1 MAVETKDCEAAINFL
16 QSSNSRKC
24 LAKIPA
30 SPESTRSTQAT
41 SDLGGLL
48 KEDYDYQKQTGEWRR
63 NYQIFISGWA
73 RLEGVMVLAPDEEP
87 DVDLA
92 VEISA
97 TSERA
102 LRDLLLSFP
111 RMKVGRFRCV
121 DKWMINALA
130 EVLDGH
136 EMSDRGDRGF
146 LGSKRGSQ
154 NLSTVSPAGKQFE
167 HVHGNQ
173 GTIKR
178 KHPVISEFRT
188 LASLGGKLELS
199 QFTVEGTTL
208 AIRAI
213 DDGLPVEKVLFTPN
227 LLSDSDGKN
236 LLNRMHREDLIY
248 YQVNDGVMGTLTTTR
263 PVPSVIAAV
272 QMNYRDAEDF
282 HVTSETVLLITD
294 NVANPDNLGMV
305 LRTADA
311 AGVDGVLVIGDGAS
325 PFHRNC
331 IRASRG
337 AVGRIPLLYCSDV
350 ERYLT
355 RLIGDGFNLIAAT
368 SKTDKNLYELELKR
382 PLAFVV
388 GNENEGIRKTIVDL
402 CTNLVSI
409 PMAPGQSSLNVGVA
423 TGVLLYEHVRRH
435 NLPGSGRQPY
445 APNMRH
451 GETLIAPRI

>member
-1 MAVETKDCEAAINFL
+1 MAVETKDYETAINFL

-24 LAKIPA
+24 LAQIPA
-30 SPESTRSTQAT
+30 PPESTRSTQAT

-48 KEDYDYQKQTGEWRR
+48 KQDYDYRKRTGEWRR
-63 NYQIFISGWA
+63 DCQIFIAGWEQ
-73 RLEGVMVLAPDEEP
+73 LEGVMVLTPAQELDA
-87 DVDLA
+87 DLL

-97 TSERA
+97 TNERA

-111 RMKVGRFRCV
+111 RTKVGYFRCG
-121 DKWMINALA
+121 DKWMFDALR
-130 EVLDGH
+130 EILDGH
-136 EMSDRGDRGF
+136 ELPDRGDCCF
-146 LGSKRGSQ
+146 LGSKRGSR
-154 NLSTVSPAGKQFE
+154 NLSTVSPAEKQFE
-167 HVHGNQ
+167 NEHGNQ
-173 GTIKR
+173 VTIKR

-199 QFTVEGTTL
+199 QFTIEGTTL
-208 AIRAI
+208 ANRAI
-213 DDGLPVEKVLFTPN
+213 DDGLPVDKVLFTPN

-236 LLNRMHREDLIY
+236 LLNRMHRENLMH

-272 QMNYRDAEDF
+272 QMNYRAAEDF
-282 HVTSETVLLITD
+282 HLTSETVLLITD
-294 NVANPDNLGMV
+294 SIANPDNLGMV

-311 AGVDGVLVIGDGAS
+311 AGVHGVLVIGDGAS

-350 ERYLT
+350 ERYLA
-355 RLIGDGFNLIAAT
+355 RLIGAGFNIIAAT
-368 SKTDKNLYELELKR
+368 SKTNNNIYNLELKP
-382 PLAFVV
+382 PLGFVV

-423 TGVLLYEHVRRH
+423 TGVLLYELVRRR
-435 NLPGSGRQPY
+435 NLSGNGRQ
-445 APNMRH
+445 H
-451 GETLIAPRI
+451 

>member
-1 MAVETKDCEAAINFL
+1 MAVEIKDYETAINFL

-24 LAKIPA
+24 LAQIPA
-30 SPESTRSTQAT
+30 PPESTRSTQAT

-48 KEDYDYQKQTGEWRR
+48 KQDYDYRKRTGEWRR
-63 NYQIFISGWA
+63 DYQIFTAGWVQP
-73 RLEGVMVLAPDEEP
+73 EGVMILTPAQELDA
-87 DVDLA
+87 DLL

-97 TSERA
+97 TNERA

-111 RMKVGRFRCV
+111 RTKVGYFRCG
-121 DKWMINALA
+121 DKWMFDALR
-130 EVLDGH
+130 EILDGH
-136 EMSDRGDRGF
+136 ELPDCGDCCF
-146 LGSKRGSQ
+146 LGSKRGSR
-154 NLSTVSPAGKQFE
+154 NLSTVSPAEKQFLNE
-167 HVHGNQ
+167 HGNQ

-199 QFTVEGTTL
+199 QFTIEGTTL
-208 AIRAI
+208 ANRAI

-236 LLNRMHREDLIY
+236 LLNRMHRENLIH

-272 QMNYRDAEDF
+272 QMNYRAAEDF
-282 HVTSETVLLITD
+282 HLTSETVLLITD
-294 NVANPDNLGMV
+294 SIANPDNLGMV

-311 AGVDGVLVIGDGAS
+311 AGVHGVLVIGDGAS

-350 ERYLT
+350 ERYLA
-355 RLIGDGFNLIAAT
+355 RLIGAGFNLIAAT
-368 SKTDKNLYELELKR
+368 SKTNNNIYNLELKP
-382 PLAFVV
+382 PLGFVV
-388 GNENEGIRKTIVDL
+388 GNENEGIRNTIVNL

-423 TGVLLYEHVRRH
+423 TGVLLYELVRRRH
-435 NLPGSGRQPY
+435 LSGNGRQ
-445 APNMRH
+445 H
-451 GETLIAPRI
+451 

>member
-1 MAVETKDCEAAINFL
+1 MAVETKDYETAINFL
-16 QSSNSRKC
+16 QSSNPRKC
-24 LAKIPA
+24 LAQMPA
-30 SPESTRSTQAT
+30 PPESTRSTQAT

-48 KEDYDYQKQTGEWRR
+48 KQDYDYRKRTGEWRR
-63 NYQIFISGWA
+63 DYQIFIAGWEQ
-73 RLEGVMVLAPDEEP
+73 LEGVMVLTPAQELDA
-87 DVDLA
+87 DLL

-97 TSERA
+97 TNERA

-111 RMKVGRFRCV
+111 RTKVGYFRCG
-121 DKWMINALA
+121 DKWMFDALR
-130 EVLDGH
+130 EIFDGH
-136 EMSDRGDRGF
+136 ELSDRGDCCF
-146 LGSKRGSQ
+146 LGSKRGSR
-154 NLSTVSPAGKQFE
+154 NLSTVSPTEKQFE
-167 HVHGNQ
+167 NEHGNQ
-173 GTIKR
+173 VTIKR

-208 AIRAI
+208 ANRAV

-227 LLSDSDGKN
+227 LLSDSDGKI
-236 LLNRMHREDLIY
+236 LLNRMHRENLMH

-272 QMNYRDAEDF
+272 QMNYRAAEDF
-282 HVTSETVLLITD
+282 HLTSETVLLITD
-294 NVANPDNLGMV
+294 SIANPDNLGMV

-311 AGVDGVLVIGDGAS
+311 AGVHGVLVIGDGAS

-350 ERYLT
+350 ERYLG
-355 RLIGDGFNLIAAT
+355 RLIGAGFNIIAAT
-368 SKTDKNLYELELKR
+368 SKTNNNIYNLELKP
-382 PLAFVV
+382 PLGFVV
-388 GNENEGIRKTIVDL
+388 GNENEGIRNTIVNL

-423 TGVLLYEHVRRH
+423 TGVLLYELVRRR
-435 NLPGSGRQPY
+435 NL
-445 APNMRH
+445 H
-451 GETLIAPRI
+451 GT

>member
-1 MAVETKDCEAAINFL
+1 MAVETKDYETVINFL

-24 LAKIPA
+24 LASSIPA
-30 SPESTRSTQAT
+30 PAESTRQTQST
-41 SDLGGLL
+41 SELGGLL
-48 KEDYDYQKQTGEWRR
+48 KEDYEYRKRTGGEWRR
-63 NYQIFISGWA
+63 DYRIFIAGWVQP
-73 RLEGVMVLAPDEEP
+73 EGVMILTPAQELDA
-87 DVDLA
+87 DLL

-97 TSERA
+97 TNERA

-111 RMKVGRFRCV
+111 RTKVGYFRCG
-121 DKWMINALA
+121 DKWMFDALR
-130 EVLDGH
+130 EILDGH
-136 EMSDRGDRGF
+136 ELPDYGDCCF

-154 NLSTVSPAGKQFE
+154 NLSTVSPAEKQFE
-167 HVHGNQ
+167 NEHGNQ

-188 LASLGGKLELS
+188 LATLGGKLELS
-199 QFTVEGTTL
+199 QFTIEGTTL
-208 AIRAI
+208 ANRAI

-236 LLNRMHREDLIY
+236 LLNRMHRENLMY

-272 QMNYRDAEDF
+272 QMNYRDADDF
-282 HVTSETVLLITD
+282 HVTSETILLITD
-294 NVANPDNLGMV
+294 SIANPDNLGMV

-311 AGVDGVLVIGDGAS
+311 AGVHGVLVIGDGAS

-350 ERYLT
+350 ERYLA
-355 RLIGDGFNLIAAT
+355 RLMGDGFNLIAAT
-368 SKTDKNLYELELKR
+368 SKTNNDLYDLELKP
-382 PLAFVV
+382 PLGFVV
-388 GNENEGIRKTIVDL
+388 GNENEGIRKAIIDL

-423 TGVLLYEHVRRH
+423 TGVLLYELVRRR
-435 NLPGSGRQPY
+435 S
-445 APNMRH
+445 MRDMTY
-451 GETLIAPRI
+451 ETIKS